1 MYVCV
6 QSFSVLHYLS
16 NPMLDLLF
24 SIIFLV
30 TIFTGQIN
38 DQLDM
43 LDSSLKLFA
52 DASRYFVLL
61 MTEIYQKLPWI
72 LCLSAYLNKGRRKCM
87 VLSSGSKGSVWHKH
101 LAWCF
106 EKVSICLKLRT
117 NWSQRYFKRIQT
129 FQKSRKSYENW
140 IYNSHDSIW

>member
-6 QSFSVLHYLS
+6 QSFSVLHSLS

-24 SIIFLV
+24 FIIFLV

-61 MTEIYQKLPWI
+61 MTEIYQKLP
-72 LCLSAYLNKGRRKCM
+72 
-87 VLSSGSKGSVWHKH
+87 
-101 LAWCF
+101 
-106 EKVSICLKLRT
+106 
-117 NWSQRYFKRIQT
+117 
-129 FQKSRKSYENW
+129 
-140 IYNSHDSIW
+140 